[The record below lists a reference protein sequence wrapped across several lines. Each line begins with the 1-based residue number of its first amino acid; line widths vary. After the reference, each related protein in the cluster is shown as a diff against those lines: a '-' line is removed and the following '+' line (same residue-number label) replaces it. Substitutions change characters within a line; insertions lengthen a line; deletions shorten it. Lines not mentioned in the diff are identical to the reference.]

1 MTMTDRGVQTLNR
14 EGAKPGVSRAFI
26 FIAGAQD
33 HFSVARHVLLD
44 SVRGGM
50 VAMSTLMSQSMRADI
65 LRSALL
71 KLPAAGGAGF
81 EGLLARSK

>member
-1 MTMTDRGVQTLNR
+1 
-14 EGAKPGVSRAFI
+14 
-26 FIAGAQD
+26 
-33 HFSVARHVLLD
+33 
-44 SVRGGM
+44 VRGGM